1 LPPRAP
7 LGAGPRLARPGD
19 ESQPLD
25 LASSMCGSGRTGA
38 TPANP
43 RRAQR
48 DRITI
53 TQQQERFPLMATLH
67 TPMPGPSSTRPPSRP
82 RMNSALTLVTP
93 EKAQALLATAYQGQR
108 LLRPYHVRFLRHL
121 LRTGHW
127 RQGAEI
133 HCARIGTE
141 RFLINGQH
149 TLTALVQEHLA
160 AWLTLVE
167 IDVPTL
173 AAIGRLY
180 ESFDRNLTR
189 SLDDIY
195 QSDPEMRQYAWTG
208 KQLKAM

>member
-1 LPPRAP
+1 M
-7 LGAGPRLARPGD
+7 D
-19 ESQPLD
+19 
-25 LASSMCGSGRTGA
+25 A
-38 TPANP
+38 TPACCRHA
-43 RRAQR
+43 RRNQT
-48 DRITI
+48 TI
-53 TQQQERFPLMATLH
+53 IQQQERFPLMATLH
-67 TPMPGPSSTRPPSRP
+67 TPMSLPPSPRPPSRP

-108 LLRPYHVRFLRHL
+108 PLRPHHVRFLCHL

-133 HCARIGTE
+133 HCARLGTE

-173 AAIGRLY
+173 AAVGRLY
-180 ESFDRNLTR
+180 VSSDRNLTR

-195 QSDPEMRQYAWTG
+195 HSALEMRRYAFTG
-208 KQLKAM
+208 KQLMGLRSAVVEVTSVEA